1 VRPAL
6 ERSRPVAQLDTIP
19 AAVVRAKSPSVVV
32 ESIALVYDD
41 GGERVLLDAGA
52 VTA

>member
-1 VRPAL
+1 MPY
-6 ERSRPVAQLDTIP
+6 E
-19 AAVVRAKSPSVVV
+19 AAGVTPGPRHVTGGQV

-52 VTA
+52 GTA

>member
-1 VRPAL
+1 MAVR
-6 ERSRPVAQLDTIP
+6 
-19 AAVVRAKSPSVVV
+19 VRRTRVLVPKWLAWGV

>member
-1 VRPAL
+1 MEANMGASQQSDRQDL
-6 ERSRPVAQLDTIP
+6 ERRIHIDLPRVL
-19 AAVVRAKSPSVVV
+19 V

>member
-1 VRPAL
+1 MTSSPAVHGLLVRHARNATRSPA
-6 ERSRPVAQLDTIP
+6 VT
-19 AAVVRAKSPSVVV
+19 VV

>member
-1 VRPAL
+1 MHQAHAEACAPW
-6 ERSRPVAQLDTIP
+6 PI
-19 AAVVRAKSPSVVV
+19 V